1 MTRCQTRTLL
11 LHYWRSKMRPFLLS
25 LALVSFSIPAQADGS
40 YPLADGT
47 NRASAVTLHC
57 LSSSGIALPCGNTA
71 SPLAVVAPSGASLAN
86 QAAQIASEASTASA
100 AGGISDA
107 PYSGGAGSLVSL
119 LKGLWTVVN
128 SGISAVPVGG
138 SPLSRSLN
146 LVAQTSTLV
155 FPVNGSRRYFAFQA
169 PQGTAV
175 WVNFLGG
182 LAAPNGADCAY
193 FSAGAFYESGQ
204 WVNRGA
210 ITMYAPVGTAVSAWE
225 N

>member
-1 MTRCQTRTLL
+1 
-11 LHYWRSKMRPFLLS
+11 MRPFLLG
-25 LALVSFSIPAQADGS
+25 LALVTLSIPARADGS
-40 YPLADGT
+40 YPLAGGT

-57 LSSSGIALPCGNTA
+57 LSASGIALPCGNTSA
-71 SPLAVVAPSGASLAN
+71 PLVVVAPTGASLAN

-107 PYSGGAGSLVSL
+107 AYSGGAGSLVSL
-119 LKGLWTVVN
+119 LKGLWAVVN
-128 SGISAVPVGG
+128 SGISAIPVGG
-138 SPLSRSLN
+138 SPLSRSVN
-146 LVAQTSTLV
+146 LVGQTSTLL

-169 PQGTAV
+169 PQATAV

-182 LAAPNGADCAY
+182 LAAPNAADCAY
-193 FSAGAFYESGQ
+193 FPAGAFYESGQ

-210 ITMYAPVGTAVSAWE
+210 ITMYTPVSTAVSAWE